1 MTSGSFPWPLLGL
14 AISSGLI
21 LLLQDWR
28 QTIPCLLIS
37 AVCQAWFLAEQQFL
51 KPDISFGFW
60 GFSTVVLVKFLAGV
74 AVSTILTITALTFS
88 KEYGLEDLD
97 EFGLSELRRAAR
109 AAQRQAVPRPF
120 QPGEYALTFW
130 AMVLALFASLTLPRI
145 YPIAPSPRIDF
156 AWYWLGLTGLFTI
169 ATTSNMLKVGMG
181 LLLCTGSIDLLYT
194 AVASGS
200 QASGVS
206 VGAVAMLSL
215 VMILLALVV
224 AYLSGLLFG
233 RLKTLELNE
242 LYKR

>member
-1 MTSGSFPWPLLGL
+1 MITSSIPWPLIGL

-28 QTIPCLLIS
+28 QTIPSLFINS
-37 AVCQAWFLAEQQFL
+37 VCQALFLAEQQFL
-51 KPDISFGFW
+51 KPDLSFGSW
-60 GFSTVVLVKFLAGV
+60 GISTVVLVKFLAGIAV
-74 AVSTILTITALTFS
+74 AVILAITALTFS

-97 EFGLSELRRAAR
+97 EFGLTELRRAAR
-109 AAQRQAVPRPF
+109 AAQRQKAPRPF
-120 QPGEYALTFW
+120 QPGEYALAFW
-130 AMVLALFASLTLPRI
+130 AMVLALLASLTLPRI
-145 YPIAPSPRIDF
+145 YPIAPSPLIDF
-156 AWYWLGLTGLFTI
+156 AWYWLGLTGLFTL
-169 ATTSNMLKVGMG
+169 ATTANMLKVGMG

-194 AVASGS
+194 AVASGP
-200 QASGVS
+200 QTSGVS

-215 VMILLALVV
+215 VTILLALVV